1 MNKNFNKRR
10 NSLILTAIITVVI
23 FAVLLYAIFNPL
35 GFYKTTHP
43 AVSFDTS
50 QDFVRFYDVGQ
61 GDCAL
66 IYSNGYSAVIDV
78 GMPNTANS
86 IGEDLYDC
94 NITELDVLL
103 ISHLHSDHVGALPEF
118 AKNLKIQN
126 LIMPTVSDKSIVTA
140 KNGKNSAIEKG
151 SKYYDAKQGM
161 NFNIG
166 EFEITLLSN
175 FEDKSNENNRS
186 VFVMARIGETKFLFT
201 GDAEAKTERKLLD
214 ENLNIDCDILKVSHH
229 GSNTSSTKAF
239 LAATTPEYAVIS
251 VGEDNIYGHPHDQT
265 IQKLTN
271 ADAQIYRTDQS
282 GDITFYIEDNKINV
296 KTEKE

>member
-43 AVSFDTS
+43 VVDFDTS
-50 QDFVRFYDVGQ
+50 QDFVRFFDVGQ

-66 IYSNGYSAVIDV
+66 IYSNGYSAIIDV
-78 GMPNTANS
+78 GMPNTANEIS
-86 IGEDLYDC
+86 EDLYDC
-94 NITELDVLL
+94 NITELDALL

-126 LIMPTVSDKSIVTA
+126 LIMPTVSDKSIVSA
-140 KNGKNSAIEKG
+140 KNGKNLAIENG
-151 SKYYDAKQGM
+151 SKYYDVKQGM

-166 EFEITLLSN
+166 EFEITLLSD

-186 VFVMARIGETKFLFT
+186 VFVMAKIGETKFLFT

-251 VGEDNIYGHPHDQT
+251 VGEDNIYGHPHNQT

-296 KTEKE
+296 KTEIE